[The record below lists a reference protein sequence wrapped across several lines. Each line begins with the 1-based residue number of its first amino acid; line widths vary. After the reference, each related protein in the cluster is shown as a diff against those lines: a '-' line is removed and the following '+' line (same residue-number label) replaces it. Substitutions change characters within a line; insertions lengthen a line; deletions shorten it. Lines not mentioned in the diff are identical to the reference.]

1 MIDHLTK
8 VATSPASFT
17 RDDSVAM
24 LLQDRSCTLYGSYSV
39 FIVSRPGSLPK
50 ETLKLLLI
58 RQVEEELELSRARR
72 GTVGIQFFGAL
83 SAPPVDESLSDW
95 SGAVRM
101 TVDRMRVG
109 DGDGEVRIFIDARR
123 RTTAV

>member
-1 MIDHLTK
+1 MK
-8 VATSPASFT
+8 
-17 RDDSVAM
+17 R
-24 LLQDRSCTLYGSYSV
+24 
-39 FIVSRPGSLPK
+39 
-50 ETLKLLLI
+50 LLI